1 MFGYPVLMFAESS
14 ADYNCFQPLAIFG
27 TLFIL
32 LSLTMPFILFERLAS
47 PFDAAD
53 DIRLEHLCASTELTL
68 FQCLRSQYCDDLT
81 PKATRSNFKSHHDY
95 ESSDESSCT
104 FLPSVKDEQIGN
116 SYIASIK
123 KSNRKSGPPKSR
135 LEKFL
140 ESIND
145 FDYRHD
151 EQNKTQLDML
161 KYNKGNDHGAL
172 SVISELTSD
181 EKKDTT
187 TSHVRFEKVVT
198 KNDAEDPLKAKV
210 TSRDENDTTNKV
222 EELKSKKREK
232 EHRLLTDLY
241 SQGTFRK

>member
-1 MFGYPVLMFAESS
+1 MFLKVMIMFGYPVLMFAESS

-53 DIRLEHLCASTELTL
+53 DIQLEHLCASTELTL
-68 FQCLRSQYCDDLT
+68 FQCLRSQYCDDLKT
-81 PKATRSNFKSHHDY
+81 PKATRSNFKLHHDY

-123 KSNRKSGPPKSR
+123 KSNRKSGPPTSR

-140 ESIND
+140 KSVND
-145 FDYRHD
+145 IDYRHD
-151 EQNKTQLDML
+151 DQNKAQLDML
-161 KYNKGNDHGAL
+161 KYNKGNNHGTL
-172 SVISELTSD
+172 SVVSELTSD
-181 EKKDTT
+181 ERKDTT
-187 TSHVRFEKVVT
+187 TSHVRFEKVGT
-198 KNDAEDPLKAKV
+198 KNDTEDPLKEL
-210 TSRDENDTTNKV
+210 TSRDENHNTNKV
-222 EELKSKKREK
+222 EELKSKKRIK
-232 EHRLLTDLY
+232 DLRLFTDW
-241 SQGTFRK
+241 